1 MFSIEAFY
9 QEYETEASEAVINGK
24 KFNILLPR
32 NLDGFINPMDVLDD
46 FPLWAKIWKAS
57 WVLSGYLADMP
68 VAPNKRLLEIGAGV
82 GLVSIVAASF
92 GHRITMTEYNPD
104 ALNFAHANAHLNN
117 CPGLPIRKL
126 DWHRPRL
133 SGKFDLIVASEI
145 TYRQADFSSLIRLF
159 RSHLQPRGQII
170 LASEMRKTGKDLF
183 NSLKADFDIK
193 IEKKILRS
201 ETAATQIVLFK
212 MRFRNLHCGSNYD
225 TMQAGEKE

>member
-9 QEYETEASEAVINGK
+9 QEYETESTELVVNAK

-32 NLDGFINPMDVLDD
+32 YLDGFINPMDVIDD

-68 VAPNKRLLEIGAGV
+68 VEPDKRFLEVGAGV

-92 GHRITMTEYNPD
+92 GHQITMTEYNPD

-126 DWHRPRL
+126 DWHRPQL
-133 SGKFDLIVASEI
+133 SAKFDAIVASEV
-145 TYRQADFSSLIRLF
+145 TYKLEDFVPLIRLF
-159 RSHLQPRGQII
+159 RAYLQPEGEII

-183 NSLKADFDIK
+183 NQLKADFDIK
-193 IEKKILRS
+193 VEKKSLRS
-201 ETAATQIVLFK
+201 ETGATRIVLFK
-212 MRFRNLHCGSNYD
+212 MRFHNLHSGENYSII
-225 TMQAGEKE
+225 K

>member
-9 QEYETEASEAVINGK
+9 QEYETESTELVVNAK

-32 NLDGFINPMDVLDD
+32 YLDGFINPNDVIDD

-68 VAPNKRLLEIGAGV
+68 VEPDKRFLEIGAGV

-92 GHRITMTEYNPD
+92 GHQITMTEYNPD

-126 DWHRPRL
+126 DWHRPQL
-133 SGKFDLIVASEI
+133 SGKFDAIVASEV
-145 TYRQADFSSLIRLF
+145 TYKLEDFVPLIRLF
-159 RSHLQPRGQII
+159 RAYLQPEGEII

-183 NSLKADFDIK
+183 NQLKADFDIK
-193 IEKKILRS
+193 VEKKSLRS
-201 ETAATQIVLFK
+201 ETGATRIVLFK
-212 MRFRNLHCGSNYD
+212 MRFHNLHSGENYSII
-225 TMQAGEKE
+225 K